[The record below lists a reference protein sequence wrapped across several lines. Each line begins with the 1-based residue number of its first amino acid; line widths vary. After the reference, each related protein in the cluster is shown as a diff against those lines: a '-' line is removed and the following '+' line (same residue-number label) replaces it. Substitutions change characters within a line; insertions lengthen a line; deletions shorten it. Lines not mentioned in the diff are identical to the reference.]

1 MALGSVF
8 DQGVSGIRNGL
19 QGADRAA
26 QQIAS
31 GAYGEPVRR
40 RSNASGVAPSA
51 SASPPV
57 DAPAAGDFDG
67 LADAVVRLE
76 QHVRDVQAA
85 ARVVGA
91 ADTLLGALLGYQ
103 DG

>member
-1 MALGSVF
+1 MAA
-8 DQGVSGIRNGL
+8 R
-19 QGADRAA
+19 
-26 QQIAS
+26 S
-31 GAYGEPVRR
+31 GALT
-40 RSNASGVAPSA
+40 PSA